1 MNIVAQLSL
10 LFLAILTLGLAIG
23 FLCKKVL
30 ASFKAHQWTACAV
43 MGLALALFPLGATK
57 PNRAPRRLSA
67 PVPVLTPISSDNDG
81 YLMPTN
87 FLLPT
92 DLCFWLVAPE
102 TNAVRLGLTWP
113 VESFPTNGLLDI
125 FCSTQLTE
133 DVWRRVAQIDVNSS
147 VSNVLAEIAFDTDD
161 A

>member
-1 MNIVAQLSL
+1 MNVIVLSAL
-10 LFLAILTLGLAIG
+10 ISIAGLSI
-23 FLCKKVL
+23 
-30 ASFKAHQWTACAV
+30 W
-43 MGLALALFPLGATK
+43 LAL
-57 PNRAPRRLSA
+57 
-67 PVPVLTPISSDNDG
+67 
-81 YLMPTN
+81 
-87 FLLPT
+87 
-92 DLCFWLVAPE
+92 WLVAPE
-102 TNAVRLGLTWP
+102 TNAVLLGLTWP